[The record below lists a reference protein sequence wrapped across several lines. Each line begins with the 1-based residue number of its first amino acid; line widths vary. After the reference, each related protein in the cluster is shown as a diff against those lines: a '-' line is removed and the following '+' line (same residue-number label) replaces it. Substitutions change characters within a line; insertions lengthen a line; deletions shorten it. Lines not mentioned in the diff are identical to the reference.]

1 MVYAVEDFS
10 RAVDAIDTGTDQ
22 KSAHEIECLNNKLR
36 ILERTF
42 IDSPGIL
49 AGNLFRNQ
57 STRISKHVIF
67 GVNTDDVNVGSR
79 FTVLKQALTNVS
91 PLAQPLVSSLAYRIR
106 SATSVLKDSW

>member
-1 MVYAVEDFS
+1 M
-10 RAVDAIDTGTDQ
+10 G
-22 KSAHEIECLNNKLR
+22 IECLNNKLR